1 MNKPGLPLATQIALA
16 QTMALNGALMSVV
29 RANPSAALCFELQ
42 QALSAYEAQTLM
54 LGFEDEA
61 VAQGRACIAVLLETC
76 LERPGKQST

>member
-1 MNKPGLPLATQIALA
+1 LNKPGIPLATQVALA
-16 QTMALNGALMSVV
+16 QTMALNGALISVV
-29 RANPSAALCFELQ
+29 RANPSVSLCAELQ

-76 LERPGKQST
+76 LEQLGKRSA